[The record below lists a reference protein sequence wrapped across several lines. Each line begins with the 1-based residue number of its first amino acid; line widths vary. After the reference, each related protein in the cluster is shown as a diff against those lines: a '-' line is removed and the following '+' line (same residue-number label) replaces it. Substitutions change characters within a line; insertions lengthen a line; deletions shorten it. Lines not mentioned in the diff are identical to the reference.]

1 MFPARVVASF
11 YRADS
16 ISFKRGD
23 DAVHHALMMRCNM
36 ASRSMDGSLTRPM
49 DHWHKSQRSEK
60 LIGATPCA
68 TVTFDWSSQ
77 MKKAGHPRNI
87 SHATAQ

>member
-23 DAVHHALMMRCNM
+23 DAVHHALMMRCDM
-36 ASRSMDGSLTRPM
+36 TSRSMDGSLARPM
-49 DHWHKSQRSEK
+49 DRFHDQWITGINPSDQK
-60 LIGATPCA
+60 
-68 TVTFDWSSQ
+68 
-77 MKKAGHPRNI
+77 N
-87 SHATAQ
+87 